1 LKKSHNEQLIKSQEA
16 RLKSEKQSQE
26 LNEKAKEISVAKQMC
41 KELKCSLNKIESIIK
56 QVSVANDKLIVDCDE
71 KSLKWEKENKDLV
84 LALDEANGKIMDQ
97 EQNLRAYREEI
108 EGLKRCLSVS
118 QKKCLEA
125 NKRAKAF
132 KELRERDDT
141 LLNLEEENMKLQDQ
155 LK

>member
-1 LKKSHNEQLIKSQEA
+1 
-16 RLKSEKQSQE
+16 
-26 LNEKAKEISVAKQMC
+26 M
-41 KELKCSLNKIESIIK
+41 
-56 QVSVANDKLIVDCDE
+56 
-71 KSLKWEKENKDLV
+71 SLKWEKENKDLV